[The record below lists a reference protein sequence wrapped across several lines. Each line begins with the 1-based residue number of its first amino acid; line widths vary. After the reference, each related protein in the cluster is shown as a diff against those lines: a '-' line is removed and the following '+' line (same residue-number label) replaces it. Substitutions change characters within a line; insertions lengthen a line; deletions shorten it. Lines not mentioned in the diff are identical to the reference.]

1 MVNKYGYT
9 NPGIGLDTFV
19 SYLDDFGLGRKLG
32 VDNSYENSGFIPD
45 SKYYDKLYRKAG
57 AWRATYM
64 LSIGIGQGEVEVTT
78 LQMANL
84 ATIIANRGYYYT
96 PHLVRHFKNTPG
108 KKLQEFQTPN
118 RVRVDRQYFESV
130 VNGMAAT
137 VLSGTGTRAY
147 VPGLAIC
154 GKTGTSENPF
164 GEDHSVF
171 FGFAPKDNP
180 KIAIAVFVENAGG
193 GGAVAAPIAG
203 LIMEKYLNKEISPY
217 RKYVEERILNIRLI
231 SQIETAS
238 L

>member
-1 MVNKYGYT
+1 VQ
-9 NPGIGLDTFV
+9 I
-19 SYLDDFGLGRKLG
+19 
-32 VDNSYENSGFIPD
+32 
-45 SKYYDKLYRKAG
+45 
-57 AWRATYM
+57 
-64 LSIGIGQGEVEVTT
+64 TT

-84 ATIIANRGYYYT
+84 AAVIANRGHYYT
-96 PHLVRHFKNTPG
+96 PHLVKEFKDDAIKIREEFTTP
-108 KKLQEFQTPN
+108 KH
-118 RVRVDRQYFESV
+118 VRVHKKHFEPI

-180 KIAIAVFVENAGG
+180 KVAIAVFVENAGG

-203 LIMEKYLNKEISPY
+203 LMMEKYLNKAIDPY
-217 RKYVEERILNIRLI
+217 RKYVEERILNIKLI
-231 SQIETAS
+231 QEKQTAS